1 MITPDNIS
9 AEVLE
14 AMRSW
19 IADCSW
25 PDLDDAADLTP
36 AEVIGG
42 VRRHFDGGINAF
54 LQTME
59 VAA

>member
-9 AEVLE
+9 AEVLGG
-14 AMRSW
+14 MREW

-25 PDLDDAADLTP
+25 PDLDDVAELSP
-36 AEVIGG
+36 AEVIAG